1 MKVLMYALL
10 LLLLGLQYR
19 LWVGEGSFAHI
30 TRLRQQIVEQ
40 AQENTRLKSQNDRL
54 VAEVDALR
62 KDNQAIEAKAREE
75 LGLIKEGET
84 FFLFVEGEIRN

>member
-1 MKVLMYALL
+1 MYALL

-30 TRLRQQIVEQ
+30 ARLRQQIVEQ